1 MFKNLLAEI
10 KGFKYQITLKWLLN
24 KYSGNAD
31 EKFATLHFNSSTKNV
46 ISFEDSLEKSFQ
58 ESFNRID
65 NSISEESASI
75 IEAND
80 GEYVNVFIQS
90 PLSGSS

>member
-1 MFKNLLAEI
+1 M
-10 KGFKYQITLKWLLN
+10 LN

-31 EKFATLHFNSSTKNV
+31 EKFATLYFNSSTKNV
-46 ISFEDSLEKSFQ
+46 ISLEDSLEKSFQ

>member
-1 MFKNLLAEI
+1 MLAEI

-31 EKFATLHFNSSTKNV
+31 EKFSTLYFNSSTKNV
-46 ISFEDSLEKSFQ
+46 ISFEGSLEKSFQ
-58 ESFNRID
+58 EGFNRID

-80 GEYVNVFIQS
+80 GEYVNVFI
-90 PLSGSS
+90 